1 MLYLCILTKIEKMRI
16 MAFDYGT
23 KRIGVAVTDPLQ
35 IIATAL
41 TTLHPNDVLDFLKKY
56 VQTEPIEKFVVGLPL
71 QMDGTPSQSAPHVK
85 GFIRSLR
92 RNFPETPVVTI
103 DERFTS
109 KMASSVI
116 AQSDLKRE
124 KKQQKSLVDQISAV
138 IILQS
143 YMESSYLH

>member
-1 MLYLCILTKIEKMRI
+1 

-23 KRIGVAVTDPLQ
+23 KRIGIAVTDPMQ

-41 TTLHPNDVLDFLKKY
+41 TTVHAQECIAFIKKY
-56 VQTEPIEKFVVGLPL
+56 LETEQVEKFIVGRPL
-71 QMDGTPSQSAPHVK
+71 QMDGSPSESAQHVK
-85 GFIRSLR
+85 GFMTSLR
-92 RNFPETPVVTI
+92 KNFPGIPIVMV

-109 KMASSVI
+109 KMASATI
-116 AQSDLKRE
+116 AQSGLKKA
-124 KKQQKSLVDQISAV
+124 KKHEKSLVDQVSAV

>member
-1 MLYLCILTKIEKMRI
+1 

-23 KRIGVAVTDPLQ
+23 KRIGIAVTDPLQ

-41 TTLHPNDVLDFLKKY
+41 TTIHPNAVIDFLKKY
-56 VQTEPIEKFVVGLPL
+56 QQEETIEKFVVGTPL
-71 QMDGTPSQSAPHVK
+71 QMDGSPSQSAPHVV
-85 GFIRSLR
+85 GFIRTLKK
-92 RNFPETPVVTI
+92 NFPGIPVVTI

-116 AQSDLKRE
+116 AQSGLGRV

-138 IILQS
+138 IILQT

>member
-1 MLYLCILTKIEKMRI
+1 

-23 KRIGVAVTDPLQ
+23 KRIGIAVTDPLQ

-41 TTLHPNDVLDFLKKY
+41 TTIHPNEIIDFIKKY
-56 VQTEPIEKFVVGLPL
+56 QQGEVIEKFVVGTPL
-71 QMDGTPSQSAPHVK
+71 QMNGSPSQSAPHVV
-85 GFIRSLR
+85 GFVRSLKK
-92 RNFPETPVVTI
+92 NFPDIPVVTI

-116 AQSDLKRE
+116 AQSGLGKAR
-124 KKQQKSLVDQISAV
+124 KQQKSLVDQISAV
-138 IILQS
+138 IILQT

>member
-1 MLYLCILTKIEKMRI
+1 

-23 KRIGVAVTDPLQ
+23 KRIGIAVTDPLQ

-41 TTLHPNDVLDFLKKY
+41 TTIHPNNVIDFIKKY
-56 VQTEPIEKFVVGLPL
+56 QQEEAIEKFVVGTPL
-71 QMDGTPSQSAPHVK
+71 QMDGSPSQSAPHVV
-85 GFIRSLR
+85 GFVRSLKK
-92 RNFPETPVVTI
+92 NFPDIPVVTI

-116 AQSDLKRE
+116 AQSGLGRV

-138 IILQS
+138 IILQT